1 MHLKRATYFHRVF
14 LRSERVARLV
24 FPVFLFAIA
33 IIAYVVY
40 ATGGIKFVFSH
51 SMYLP
56 ILLSGFIYG
65 LWGGLVVAI
74 IGGIVLGPYMP
85 IDSITGEMQQTLNWI
100 YRTVFFALVGVLSG
114 VTSDSVRAQ
123 VRKLEWDSLHD
134 PKSGLRNRTALI
146 ADLQRMD
153 PFSHPRKPFVLAVVS
168 IDNIADLRMAFG
180 VDVVDGIVEQL
191 ALRIGATFKEGTGIY
206 RSSIERISV
215 LAMFDTAE
223 EANEFPEDLEQLLQ
237 SPLQIGEVPVHADAS
252 IGYVRG
258 PLPTDTA
265 QGVDTLILETE
276 AAALAAH
283 RRAQRSVHYDAGFM
297 ITVKENLALL
307 SDLRL
312 ALEDEALALW
322 YQPKVAI
329 GSGQL
334 CGVEALL
341 RWRHPR
347 RGWVQP
353 NVFIPCAE
361 QSTLIQTIVEFT
373 LRRSLEQV
381 KRWREQGES
390 IPIAVNVSP
399 RNLTHRGF
407 VDKVFSLLDFY
418 GVDGELLE
426 LEITESALMTDMER
440 VITELNRLAQ
450 RRVRITIDDFGTG
463 YSSLQYL
470 HRLPISYI
478 KIDQSFVRRTLTE
491 DSASHI
497 VEAAISLAHR
507 MGITTV
513 AEGVEEQA
521 TYTALEG
528 MGCDIVQ
535 GFFVGHPL
543 AEDEFAQW
551 RDRHKHEL
559 MVR

>member
-1 MHLKRATYFHRVF
+1 MKKATYFHRVF
-14 LRSERVARLV
+14 LSSQRGARLF

-33 IIAYVVY
+33 TIAYVVY
-40 ATGGIKFVFSH
+40 TTGGIKFVFSH

-56 ILLSGFIYG
+56 ILLAGLIYG
-65 LWGGLVVAI
+65 FWGGLGVAI
-74 IGGIVLGPYMP
+74 IGGVALGPYMP
-85 IDSITGEMQQTLNWI
+85 IDSVTGEMQQTLNWI

-114 VTSDSVRAQ
+114 VASDSVRAH

-134 PKSGLRNRTALI
+134 PKSGLRNRAALV

-153 PFSHPRKPFVLAVVS
+153 PFSHPRKPFMLAVIC
-168 IDNIADLRMAFG
+168 IDNIADLRTAFG

-191 ALRIGATFKEGTGIY
+191 ALRIRSTLKEGIEVY

-215 LAMFDTAE
+215 LAMPGAAD
-223 EANEFPEDLEQLLQ
+223 EADEFLENLEKLLQ
-237 SPLQIGEVPVHADAS
+237 FPLQIGQVPVHADAS

-258 PLPTDTA
+258 PLPTDTSH
-265 QGVDTLILETE
+265 GLDTLILEAE

-283 RRAQRSVHYDAGFM
+283 RGTQNSVHYDAGFM
-297 ITVKENLALL
+297 INVKENLSLL

-312 ALEDEALALW
+312 AMADGELTLR

-329 GSGQL
+329 RSGQL
-334 CGVEALL
+334 CGVEALI
-341 RWRHPR
+341 RWWHPQ
-347 RGWVQP
+347 RGWVSP
-353 NVFIPCAE
+353 NVFIPCTE
-361 QSTLIQTIVEFT
+361 QSTLIQAIVEFT

-381 KRWREQGES
+381 KRWREQGVP
-390 IPIAVNVSP
+390 IPVAVNVSP
-399 RNLTHRGF
+399 KNLIYRGF

-426 LEITESALMTDMER
+426 LEITEGALMTDMER
-440 VITELNRLAQ
+440 VVDELNRLAQ

-470 HRLPISYI
+470 HRLPISHI
-478 KIDQSFVRRTLTE
+478 KIDQSFVRRALTE
-491 DSASHI
+491 ESASHI
-497 VEAAISLAHR
+497 VEAAVTLAHR

-513 AEGVEEQA
+513 AEGVEDLA
-521 TYTALEG
+521 TYAALND

-543 AEDEFAQW
+543 TEDEFAHW
-551 RDRHKHEL
+551 RDRHKHGFTAS
-559 MVR
+559 

>member
-1 MHLKRATYFHRVF
+1 VF
-14 LRSERVARLV
+14 LS
-24 FPVFLFAIA
+24 AIV

-65 LWGGLVVAI
+65 FWGGLVVAI
-74 IGGIVLGPYMP
+74 IGGVVLGPYMP
-85 IDSITGEMQQTLNWI
+85 IDSTTGEMQETLNWV

-114 VTSDSVRAQ
+114 VASDSVRAQ

-134 PKSGLRNRTALI
+134 PKSGLRNRAALV

-153 PFSHPRKPFVLAVVS
+153 PFFHPGTPFVLAVVS
-168 IDNIADLRMAFG
+168 IDNIADLRTAFG

-191 ALRIGATFKEGTGIY
+191 AMKIRSAFNGKVEIY
-206 RSSIERISV
+206 RSSIERISA
-215 LAMFDTAE
+215 LTMPGAAE
-223 EANEFPEDLEQLLQ
+223 EADQFVKDLEKLLQ
-237 SPLQIGEVPVHADAS
+237 SPLQIGQVLVHVDAS

-258 PLPTDTA
+258 PLPA
-265 QGVDTLILETE
+265 YISQGLDTLILEAE

-283 RRAQRSVHYDAGFM
+283 RDAQNSVHYDAGFM
-297 ITVKENLALL
+297 IAVKENLSLL

-312 ALEDEALALW
+312 AMEEGELTLR
-322 YQPKVAI
+322 YQPKVAMR
-329 GSGQL
+329 SGRL
-334 CGVEALL
+334 CGVEALI
-341 RWRHPR
+341 RWWHPQ
-347 RGWVQP
+347 RGWVSP

-381 KRWREQGES
+381 KRWREQGAS
-390 IPIAVNVSP
+390 IPVAVNVSP
-399 RNLTHRGF
+399 RNLTYHGF

-418 GVDGELLE
+418 GIDGELLE
-426 LEITESALMTDMER
+426 LEITEGALMTDMEQM
-440 VITELNRLAQ
+440 IAELNRLAQ
-450 RRVRITIDDFGTG
+450 RRVRITVDDFGTG

-470 HRLPISYI
+470 HRLPISHI
-478 KIDQSFVRRTLTE
+478 KIDQSFVRRALTE
-491 DSASHI
+491 KSASHI
-497 VEAAISLAHR
+497 VEAAVSLAHR

-513 AEGVEEQA
+513 GEGVEDRS
-521 TYTALEG
+521 TYAALDG

-543 AEDEFAQW
+543 TEGEFA
-551 RDRHKHEL
+551 H
-559 MVR
+559 

>member
-1 MHLKRATYFHRVF
+1 
-14 LRSERVARLV
+14 
-24 FPVFLFAIA
+24 
-33 IIAYVVY
+33 
-40 ATGGIKFVFSH
+40 
-51 SMYLP
+51 
-56 ILLSGFIYG
+56 
-65 LWGGLVVAI
+65 
-74 IGGIVLGPYMP
+74 
-85 IDSITGEMQQTLNWI
+85 
-100 YRTVFFALVGVLSG
+100 VFFALVGILSG

-134 PKSGLRNRTALI
+134 PKSGLRNRAALI

-191 ALRIGATFKEGTGIY
+191 ALRIGATFKAGTGIY

-215 LAMFDTAE
+215 LAMFDTADQ
-223 EANEFPEDLEQLLQ
+223 ANAFPEDLEMLLQ

-258 PLPTDTA
+258 PLPADA
-265 QGVDTLILETE
+265 LQGVDTLILETE

-297 ITVKENLALL
+297 ITVKENLSLL

-312 ALEDEALALW
+312 ALEDEALVLW

-329 GSGQL
+329 RSGQL

-341 RWRHPR
+341 RWRNPH

-353 NVFIPCAE
+353 SVFIPCAE

-381 KRWREQGES
+381 KRWREQGEL

-426 LEITESALMTDMER
+426 LEITEGALMTDMER
-440 VITELNRLAQ
+440 VIAELNRLAQ

-478 KIDQSFVRRTLTE
+478 KIDQSFVRRALTE
-491 DSASHI
+491 ESASHI
-497 VEAAISLAHR
+497 VEAAVSLAHR
-507 MGITTV
+507 MRITTV
-513 AEGVEEQA
+513 AEGVEDQA

-543 AEDEFAQW
+543 TEDEFAQW
-551 RDRHKHEL
+551 RRRHMHVL